1 MSYANYGEYLRH
13 PTFLAAVK
21 TAEGRASGAC
31 EKCGCKTKLEPH
43 HIRYCRWGE
52 FDPPENLLM
61 LCRECHT
68 NEHRCQK
75 CGEVTL
81 KASHIK
87 LNTRECC

>member
-1 MSYANYGEYLRH
+1 MSYSNYGEYLSH
-13 PTFLAAVK
+13 PIFLAAVESAK
-21 TAEGRASGAC
+21 QRSRCLC
-31 EKCGCKTKLEPH
+31 EKCGSKTKTEPH
-43 HIRYCRWGE
+43 HIRYCKWGE

-68 NEHRCQK
+68 NEHTCQK
-75 CGEVTL
+75 CGRVTL